1 MSERQEFHNDL
12 SRLTEEEQQI
22 ERLLASL
29 VPRDSRVNRDRVMFL
44 AGQASAG
51 SQKKSTRGLAQW
63 MWPAA
68 TVCSTCLGLA
78 VGLSLGHI
86 PSTPRPPV
94 AEAPPGES
102 TRVAERGKQESFAGR
117 APAISEID
125 RTFSLLSLQNRM
137 LAAERSDPSRLA
149 DALGNVATA
158 SHPLPSSTYSE
169 LLRQMLAER
178 S

>member
-1 MSERQEFHNDL
+1 MSERQEFHEHLN
-12 SRLTEEEQQI
+12 RLTDDDRQM

-29 VPRDSRVNRDRVMFL
+29 VPRETRVNRDRVMFL

-51 SQKKSTRGLAQW
+51 SQKKWTRGLRPW

-68 TVCSTCLGLA
+68 TVCSSCLGLI
-78 VGLSLGHI
+78 VGLFLSHV
-86 PSTPRPPV
+86 PATPGASV
-94 AEAPPGES
+94 AEAPPGKNTKIAVHE
-102 TRVAERGKQESFAGR
+102 EQESFAGR
-117 APAISEID
+117 ASAISEKD
-125 RTFSLLSLQNRM
+125 QSLSLLSLQNRM
-137 LAAERSDPSRLA
+137 LAAERTAPSRLA
-149 DALGNVATA
+149 DASGNVATA

>member
-1 MSERQEFHNDL
+1 MSERQEFHENMNRFTDDD
-12 SRLTEEEQQI
+12 RQI

-29 VPRDSRVNRDRVMFL
+29 VPRETRVNRDRVMFL

-51 SQKKSTRGLAQW
+51 SQKKWTRGLRPW

-68 TVCSTCLGLA
+68 TVCSACLGLIF
-78 VGLSLGHI
+78 GLSLGHI
-86 PSTPRPPV
+86 PSTQGPPV
-94 AEAPPGES
+94 AQAPPGKS
-102 TRVAERGKQESFAGR
+102 TRVAERGKQEPFAGR

-125 RTFSLLSLQNRM
+125 HSFSLLLLQNRM
-137 LAAERSDPSRLA
+137 LAAERTDPSRLA

-158 SHPLPSSTYSE
+158 SHPLPSSNYSD

>member
-1 MSERQEFHNDL
+1 MSERQEFHENMNRVTDDD
-12 SRLTEEEQQI
+12 RQI

-29 VPRDSRVNRDRVMFL
+29 VPRETRLNRDRVMFL
-44 AGQASAG
+44 SGQASAG
-51 SQKKSTRGLAQW
+51 SQKKWTRGLRPW

-68 TVCSTCLGLA
+68 TVCSSCLGLI

-86 PSTPRPPV
+86 PSTPGPHV
-94 AEAPPGES
+94 AEAPPDKNTKIAAHE
-102 TRVAERGKQESFAGR
+102 EQESFAGR
-117 APAISEID
+117 APVISEKD
-125 RTFSLLSLQNRM
+125 QSFSLLTLENRM

-149 DALGNVATA
+149 DALGNVATV

>member
-1 MSERQEFHNDL
+1 MSERQEFHENMNRFTDDD
-12 SRLTEEEQQI
+12 RQI

-29 VPRDSRVNRDRVMFL
+29 VPRETRVNRDRVMFL

-51 SQKKSTRGLAQW
+51 SQKKWTRGPRPW

-68 TVCSTCLGLA
+68 TVCSSCVGLI

-86 PSTPRPPV
+86 PSTPGLPV
-94 AEAPPGES
+94 AEAPPGKS
-102 TRVAERGKQESFAGR
+102 TRVAERGKLELFAGGS
-117 APAISEID
+117 PAISEID
-125 RTFSLLSLQNRM
+125 QSFSLLSLQKRM
-137 LAAERSDPSRLA
+137 LAAERTDPSRLA

-158 SHPLPSSTYSE
+158 SHPLPSSTYSD

>member
-1 MSERQEFHNDL
+1 MSERQEFHEHLN
-12 SRLTEEEQQI
+12 RLTDDDRQM

-29 VPRDSRVNRDRVMFL
+29 VPRETRVNRDRVMFL

-51 SQKKSTRGLAQW
+51 SQKKWTRGLRPW

-68 TVCSTCLGLA
+68 TVCSSCLGLI
-78 VGLSLGHI
+78 VGLFLGHV
-86 PSTPRPPV
+86 PSTLAAPV
-94 AEAPPGES
+94 AEAPPGMN
-102 TRVAERGKQESFAGR
+102 TRIAAHEEPESFAGR
-117 APAISEID
+117 APAISEKD
-125 RTFSLLSLQNRM
+125 ESFSLLSLQNRM

-149 DALGNVATA
+149 DALGNVASA
-158 SHPLPSSTYSE
+158 SHPLPASTYSE